1 MEYKFICGRHQCKEK
16 EPHALECCQLKKK
29 DDSKEQNKKLADAIY
44 TIDVLWPYI
53 QNAKIDDVSIE
64 TFANWVAEYAT
75 THGLNKQY
83 ITNGNLL
90 RWYKII
96 LWKWQKEETVKYI
109 RDKINKANKITNS
122 KNVAKD
128 ALVNSLF
135 IYYFI
140 LFIAYDYI
148 LNENAGPVS
157 TNGLEE
163 NLSHCSESSS
173 IIVSGDSSLQDHQE
187 ASEIF
192 NFAGFKDTKIDNN
205 PIIDLILQHNLN
217 CVAHNDPIRSG
228 HLFATFPHPLL
239 YNKNPDKFD
248 AIINRNDRQFG
259 KLAHPLSRKM
269 AEWFFEIYKRSNF
282 TSHHFERPEF
292 LTSKEGHLAVQIA
305 STIQL
310 SVNHYQKTGMNS
322 QSVNS
327 EATWENGEICK
338 IKPDGTIYFVIPEMH
353 FPIGFLEGQKP
364 YLPNATKKSQTDA
377 EKLQRE
383 IKLAHDSLLR
393 DIQSKYSA
401 RISKEVAKKI
411 FEIPFIT
418 SQITGEYFES
428 LHLLLNNLSTECF
441 FVGSEAIISVS
452 NRTLHPILTTWELC
466 RFRIDFHKLERIN
479 DIQKIFSGIFVLQE
493 LFEKI
498 NTSWN
503 ELFIFLADAP
513 QLLPKKRYN
522 LSTGIIP
529 FYHYALGEYDS
540 LEYDYQLS
548 QNR

>member
-1 MEYKFICGRHQCKEK
+1 MSLTNLQNLALNILKETKHNIVQDIVITELPPCKLYE
-16 EPHALECCQLKKK
+16 
-29 DDSKEQNKKLADAIY
+29 
-44 TIDVLWPYI
+44 
-53 QNAKIDDVSIE
+53 
-64 TFANWVAEYAT
+64 
-75 THGLNKQY
+75 
-83 ITNGNLL
+83 
-90 RWYKII
+90 
-96 LWKWQKEETVKYI
+96 
-109 RDKINKANKITNS
+109 NKILS
-122 KNVAKD
+122 
-128 ALVNSLF
+128 VNFESF
-135 IYYFI
+135 TI
-140 LFIAYDYI
+140 LSYPPLHETEGGHNNNPI
-148 LNENAGPVS
+148 LIENE
-157 TNGLEE
+157 T
-163 NLSHCSESSS
+163 HKKH
-173 IIVSGDSSLQDHQE
+173 HQE

-269 AEWFFEIYKRSNF
+269 AEWFFEIYKRSDF

-305 STIQL
+305 QL

-327 EATWENGEICK
+327 EATWVNFVETLLKGIINR
-338 IKPDGTIYFVIPEMH
+338 IKN
-353 FPIGFLEGQKP
+353 L
-364 YLPNATKKSQTDA
+364 TDA

-418 SQITGEYFES
+418 SQITGEYFE
-428 LHLLLNNLSTECF
+428 
-441 FVGSEAIISVS
+441 

-498 NTSWN
+498 DTSWN

-540 LEYDYQLS
+540 L
-548 QNR
+548 